1 MNSRARIILGV
12 LLSLYALVVLRAFHI
27 QVLGVKGIRERGE
40 KQYVTSIPLIPKRGV
55 ILDRTGSE
63 LAVSVA
69 TKSLFVQP
77 GRLKFPDRTA
87 DLLAPRVARPSGE
100 LRRLFASEKGFVW
113 VRRQMPSTAADE
125 AVREVR
131 EALAARD
138 PELRGKASAVDGIG
152 TVEEPKRFYPN
163 RELASS
169 LIGFTNLDC
178 EGMEGIELSL
188 NRYLRGERACLSC

>member
-1 MNSRARIILGV
+1 MTSRTRIILGG

-40 KQYVTSIPLIPKRGV
+40 RQYVTTIPLIPKRGV

-69 TKSLFVQP
+69 TKSIFVQP
-77 GRLKFPDRTA
+77 GKLKSPDRVA
-87 DLLAPRVARPSGE
+87 DLLAPRVSRKAAE
-100 LRRLFASEKGFVW
+100 LRRLFAAEKGFVW

-131 EALAARD
+131 EALAAKD
-138 PELRGKASAVDGIG
+138 PEYHGKASAVDGIG
-152 TVEEPKRFYPN
+152 TVEEGSPISTARGW
-163 RELASS
+163 RGSS
-169 LIGFTNLDC
+169 
-178 EGMEGIELSL
+178 SP
-188 NRYLRGERACLSC
+188 